1 MRGRGGITSFCPN
14 RRWTSLRLKKKKR
27 TFYSVT
33 IKVIE
38 LVLIKQDTWSRGERV
53 NAPAGCSLTSCIHMH
68 YSAHSTAVQSLNRLV
83 YTSKTGKKK
92 KSAIKKYSN
101 WTRLCPLLV
110 LVQWRF
116 SPDHEMLFRW
126 AGTLWSWNLRL
137 LLSQWPRVAVLLFG
151 RSELMALTKRL
162 PVAF

>member
-1 MRGRGGITSFCPN
+1 M
-14 RRWTSLRLKKKKR
+14 
-27 TFYSVT
+27 T

-92 KSAIKKYSN
+92 KVCNKEIQQLN
-101 WTRLCPLLV
+101 P
-110 LVQWRF
+110 
-116 SPDHEMLFRW
+116 
-126 AGTLWSWNLRL
+126 TLS
-137 LLSQWPRVAVLLFG
+137 SVGVGAVALQSG
-151 RSELMALTKRL
+151 S
-162 PVAF
+162 